1 MYLISE
7 ARQQLRYTQL
17 HTNVHR
23 DVSMYECALLTLFV
37 LLHWCHKLKKNK
49 CTQNTWTH
57 TQTQA
62 PSWVHWDTWRVEG
75 DKHTLYL
82 TYLYVCALYM
92 YVMCTIHPHATH
104 RHVTHTI
111 ACMSVHAY
119 VHIFVHTYVQTC
131 MGMCVTLFVCNW
143 GKGRGNRWHSQ
154 PSSSAS

>member
-1 MYLISE
+1 MCI
-7 ARQQLRYTQL
+7 T
-17 HTNVHR
+17 
-23 DVSMYECALLTLFV
+23 DIV

-57 TQTQA
+57 TQTGAQL
-62 PSWVHWDTWRVEG
+62 G
-75 DKHTLYL
+75 TLGHLKSGGGQTHLILYIFMCVCF
-82 TYLYVCALYM
+82 LYVCK
-92 YVMCTIHPHATH
+92 CTIHPHATH

-119 VHIFVHTYVQTC
+119 VHIYVHTYVQTC

-154 PSSSAS
+154 PSSAAS